1 MNVDNKDIMHTKNK
15 LNLLPKSNTSKKLFH
30 NNTNIN
36 LGKNKNNINLNK
48 DNNDNKIPKTKF
60 NIDLFLGVKE
70 QFKKDESN
78 NNNLYLNFY
87 NKNTKNQVLKKENK
101 ISKKF
106 LENNKEYI
114 KEKQE
119 KFKKK
124 KLEEEKIKKQK
135 EKEDTNE
142 YRKLQMIKLY
152 KVEDIYKKE
161 IAKRKNNNKNKN
173 SKYFSQ
179 KKDKI
184 SIIAK
189 NKENIKTNI
198 INKKEEINFNNKGKI
213 IIEKNDI
220 NEIKIDNDI
229 KIKITREEYDKKL
242 DSLIKQTR
250 IYLNE
255 LEKLPIANKS
265 SKVYERELE
274 LNKYINEIQ
283 EQIKK
288 YQLLDGLEIVE
299 K

>member
-1 MNVDNKDIMHTKNK
+1 M
-15 LNLLPKSNTSKKLFH
+15 
-30 NNTNIN
+30 
-36 LGKNKNNINLNK
+36 
-48 DNNDNKIPKTKF
+48 
-60 NIDLFLGVKE
+60 
-70 QFKKDESN
+70 
-78 NNNLYLNFY
+78 
-87 NKNTKNQVLKKENK
+87 
-101 ISKKF
+101 
-106 LENNKEYI
+106 ENNKEYI

-198 INKKEEINFNNKGKI
+198 INKKEEINNNVKY

-220 NEIKIDNDI
+220 NEDKSDNDI

>member
-1 MNVDNKDIMHTKNK
+1 MNVDNKNIMHTKNK

>member
-1 MNVDNKDIMHTKNK
+1 MNADNKNIMHTKNK

-189 NKENIKTNI
+189 NKENIKTNVVGE
-198 INKKEEINFNNKGKI
+198 KEEINFNNKGKI

>member
-1 MNVDNKDIMHTKNK
+1 MNVDNKNIMHTKNK

-36 LGKNKNNINLNK
+36 IGKNKNNININK
-48 DNNDNKIPKTKF
+48 DNNDDKIPKPKF

-70 QFKKDESN
+70 QFQKNEYEN
-78 NNNLYLNFY
+78 NNIYLNFY

-173 SKYFSQ
+173 SKYFPQ

-198 INKKEEINFNNKGKI
+198 INKKEEINNNVKD

>member
-1 MNVDNKDIMHTKNK
+1 MNVDNKNIMHTKNK
-15 LNLLPKSNTSKKLFH
+15 LNLLPKSNTSKKLFQ

-36 LGKNKNNINLNK
+36 LGKNKHNINLNK
-48 DNNDNKIPKTKF
+48 YNNDNKIPKTKF

-106 LENNKEYI
+106 SENNKEYI

-173 SKYFSQ
+173 SKYFPQ

>member
-1 MNVDNKDIMHTKNK
+1 MNVDNKNIMHTKNK

-70 QFKKDESN
+70 QFQKDESN

-114 KEKQE
+114 KKKQE

-184 SIIAK
+184 SVVAK

-274 LNKYINEIQ
+274 LNKYIDEIQ

>member
-1 MNVDNKDIMHTKNK
+1 MNVDNKNIMHTKNK

-124 KLEEEKIKKQK
+124 ILEEEKIKKQK

-161 IAKRKNNNKNKN
+161 ITKRKNNNKNKN

-198 INKKEEINFNNKGKI
+198 INKKEEINNNVKD

-220 NEIKIDNDI
+220 NEIKNDNDI

-274 LNKYINEIQ
+274 LNKYIDEIQ

>member
-1 MNVDNKDIMHTKNK
+1 MNVDNKNIMHTKNK

-220 NEIKIDNDI
+220 NEIKNDNDI

-265 SKVYERELE
+265 SKVYEREL
-274 LNKYINEIQ
+274 
-283 EQIKK
+283 
-288 YQLLDGLEIVE
+288 
-299 K
+299 

>member
-220 NEIKIDNDI
+220 NEIKNDNDI

-288 YQLLDGLEIVE
+288 YQLLDGLEIIE

>member
-1 MNVDNKDIMHTKNK
+1 MNVDNKNIMHTKNK

-198 INKKEEINFNNKGKI
+198 INKKEEINNNVKD

-220 NEIKIDNDI
+220 NEIKNDNDI

>member
-1 MNVDNKDIMHTKNK
+1 MNVDNKNIMHTKNK

-198 INKKEEINFNNKGKI
+198 INKKEEINNNVKD

-220 NEIKIDNDI
+220 NEIKNDNDI

-288 YQLLDGLEIVE
+288 YQLLDGFEIVE

>member
-1 MNVDNKDIMHTKNK
+1 MNVDNKNIMHTKNK

-198 INKKEEINFNNKGKI
+198 INKKEEINNNVKD
-213 IIEKNDI
+213 IIENNDI

-274 LNKYINEIQ
+274 LNKYIDEIQ

>member
-1 MNVDNKDIMHTKNK
+1 MNVDNKNIMHTKNK

-48 DNNDNKIPKTKF
+48 DNKDNIIPKTKF

-70 QFKKDESN
+70 QFQKDESN

-161 IAKRKNNNKNKN
+161 IAKRKNNNKNK

-198 INKKEEINFNNKGKI
+198 INKKEEINNNVKD

-274 LNKYINEIQ
+274 LNKYIDEIQ

>member
-48 DNNDNKIPKTKF
+48 DNKDNIIPKTKF

-70 QFKKDESN
+70 QFQKDESN

-198 INKKEEINFNNKGKI
+198 INKKEEINNNVKD

-220 NEIKIDNDI
+220 NEIKNDNDI

-274 LNKYINEIQ
+274 LNKYIDEIQ

>member
-1 MNVDNKDIMHTKNK
+1 MNVDNKNIMHTKNK

-242 DSLIKQTR
+242 DSLIKQTG

-274 LNKYINEIQ
+274 LNKYIDEIQ

>member
-1 MNVDNKDIMHTKNK
+1 MNVDNKNMIHTKNK

-274 LNKYINEIQ
+274 LNKYIDEIQ

>member
-1 MNVDNKDIMHTKNK
+1 MNVDNKNIMHTKNK

-70 QFKKDESN
+70 QFQKDESN

-274 LNKYINEIQ
+274 LNKYIDEIQ

>member
-1 MNVDNKDIMHTKNK
+1 MNVDNKNIMHTKNK

-36 LGKNKNNINLNK
+36 LGKNKNNMNLNK

>member
-1 MNVDNKDIMHTKNK
+1 MNVDNKNIMHTKNK

-48 DNNDNKIPKTKF
+48 DNKDNIIPKTKF

-70 QFKKDESN
+70 QFQKDESN

-161 IAKRKNNNKNKN
+161 IAKRKNNNKNK

-198 INKKEEINFNNKGKI
+198 INKKEEIN
-213 IIEKNDI
+213 
-220 NEIKIDNDI
+220 
-229 KIKITREEYDKKL
+229 RY
-242 DSLIKQTR
+242 
-250 IYLNE
+250 Y
-255 LEKLPIANKS
+255 
-265 SKVYERELE
+265 
-274 LNKYINEIQ
+274 
-283 EQIKK
+283 
-288 YQLLDGLEIVE
+288 
-299 K
+299 

>member
-1 MNVDNKDIMHTKNK
+1 MNVDNKNIMHTKNK

-198 INKKEEINFNNKGKI
+198 INKKEEINFNGKI

-220 NEIKIDNDI
+220 NEDKSDNDI

-274 LNKYINEIQ
+274 LNKYIDEIQ

-288 YQLLDGLEIVE
+288 YQLLDGFEIIE

>member
-1 MNVDNKDIMHTKNK
+1 MNVDNKNIMHTKNK

-36 LGKNKNNINLNK
+36 FGKNKNNINLNK

-220 NEIKIDNDI
+220 NEIKNDNDI

-265 SKVYERELE
+265 NKVYEREIE
-274 LNKYINEIQ
+274 LNKYIDEIQ

-288 YQLLDGLEIVE
+288 YQLFDGIEIIE
-299 K
+299 

>member
-1 MNVDNKDIMHTKNK
+1 MNVDNKNIMHTKNK

-36 LGKNKNNINLNK
+36 LGQNKNNINLNK

-242 DSLIKQTR
+242 DSLIKQTG

>member
-1 MNVDNKDIMHTKNK
+1 MNVDNKNIMHTKNK

-198 INKKEEINFNNKGKI
+198 INKKEEINNNVKD

-220 NEIKIDNDI
+220 NEIKNDNDI

-274 LNKYINEIQ
+274 LNKYIDEIQ

>member
-1 MNVDNKDIMHTKNK
+1 MNVDNKNIKHTKNK
-15 LNLLPKSNTSKKLFH
+15 LNLLPKSNNSKKLFH

-161 IAKRKNNNKNKN
+161 IAKRKNNNKNK

>member
-1 MNVDNKDIMHTKNK
+1 MNVDNKNIMHTKNK

-274 LNKYINEIQ
+274 LNKYIDEIQ

>member
-1 MNVDNKDIMHTKNK
+1 MNIANNNHISSKNK
-15 LNLLPKSNTSKKLFH
+15 LNLLPKRNNSNKLFRSNTNKISEKNKKI
-30 NNTNIN
+30 NNRENTNN
-36 LGKNKNNINLNK
+36 KLPKN
-48 DNNDNKIPKTKF
+48 KF

-70 QFKKDESN
+70 QFQKDELENKN
-78 NNNLYLNFY
+78 NNHIYLNFY
-87 NKNTKNQVLKKENK
+87 NENIKNQVLKKENK

-198 INKKEEINFNNKGKI
+198 INKKEEINNNVKD

-220 NEIKIDNDI
+220 NEIKNDNDI

>member
-1 MNVDNKDIMHTKNK
+1 MNADNKNIMHTKNK

-198 INKKEEINFNNKGKI
+198 INKKEEINNNVKD

-220 NEIKIDNDI
+220 NEIKNDNDI

-274 LNKYINEIQ
+274 LNKYIDEIQ